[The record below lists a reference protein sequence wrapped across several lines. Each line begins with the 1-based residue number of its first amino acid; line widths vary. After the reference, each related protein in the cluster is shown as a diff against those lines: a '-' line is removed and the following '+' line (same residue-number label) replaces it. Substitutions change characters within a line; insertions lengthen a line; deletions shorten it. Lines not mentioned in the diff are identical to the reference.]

1 MGVAAGGRLG
11 CWSLNWGEEGEAGP
25 GKGVGMA
32 REAFSHTGGSEK
44 ATLFHPSIHP
54 TNTSRAPRE
63 GCQGAQAQ
71 EVNKTDK
78 KSCFLK
84 LSPVEAGRP

>member
-1 MGVAAGGRLG
+1 MG

-44 ATLFHPSIHP
+44 ATLFHPSIQQIPPEHLGKAA
-54 TNTSRAPRE
+54 RAPRH
-63 GCQGAQAQ
+63 
-71 EVNKTDK
+71 
-78 KSCFLK
+78 
-84 LSPVEAGRP
+84 RR